1 MHLVPALGQDATAGW
16 AMNFWRFRL
25 PAALA
30 LLGIASFV
38 TFMQVKANEETDDPI
53 TPSAIWN
60 AENDDLSEIAE
71 SCNAERDYGRCFV
84 EQMGNFASSEAVAF
98 SKALLKQSPARVGY
112 LKEMRESGAV
122 DLGVVAYPQAGEPG
136 SGWVLLNGM
145 PAIVN
150 VDDLAL
156 LPQSAMEKD
165 PQFIALRKSHPQF
178 HLAVDADQRQAGT
191 MPPTLDLSN
200 GGQRFIIGYLL
211 RDACSSCPAVAQA
224 GFAFD
229 FDAGG
234 QFLGVKFMQISP
246 I

>member
-1 MHLVPALGQDATAGW
+1 
-16 AMNFWRFRL
+16 MNFWGFRL

-30 LLGIASFV
+30 LLVIASFV

-53 TPSAIWN
+53 TPSAVWN

-71 SCNAERDYGRCFV
+71 SCSAERDYGRCFV

-98 SKALLKQSPARVGY
+98 SKSLLEQKPSRAGY
-112 LKEMRESGAV
+112 LKEMRESGVV
-122 DLGVVAYPQAGEPG
+122 DLGVVVYPRAGESS

-150 VDDLAL
+150 VDDFAL

-178 HLAVDADQRQAGT
+178 HLAVDADQRQAA
-191 MPPTLDLSN
+191 MPQTLGLSN
-200 GGQRFIIGYLL
+200 GGQRFVIGYVL
-211 RDACSSCPAVAQA
+211 RDACSSCPAIAHA
-224 GFAFD
+224 GFGFD
-229 FDAGG
+229 FDAAG
-234 QFLGVKFMQISP
+234 QFMGVKFMQISP
-246 I
+246 INR